1 MDRRLNEV
9 LADKGAEI
17 FSVPPGATVREAVR
31 LMNQRG
37 IGSVLV
43 CEGQS
48 LVGVF
53 TERDVLR
60 RILDAGRDPA
70 VTLVGEVMTREV
82 ITVQDKLTVR
92 EALAVVT
99 EKRCRHLP
107 VLSQGR
113 LVGVVSSGDLV
124 RVLTLDQRHEI
135 EELVDYITGRYP
147 A

>member
-9 LADKGAEI
+9 LADKGTEI

-37 IGSVLV
+37 IGAVLV
-43 CEGQS
+43 CEGQT

-70 VTLVGEVMTREV
+70 VTLVAEVMTREV

-107 VLSQGR
+107 VLAQGK